1 MYTVDCHLQV
11 TDQKPC
17 SLRHKYTIAQLSSAR
32 SLSLSLS
39 RLVCVAS
46 NAFLAL
52 GLVVRE
58 RCCVVLGIGCSL
70 LLYYSVFANNILKL
84 AVLECKVLFLGSYVC
99 YTCNSSFF
107 LNVIFSY

>member
-1 MYTVDCHLQV
+1 
-11 TDQKPC
+11 
-17 SLRHKYTIAQLSSAR
+17 
-32 SLSLSLS
+32 
-39 RLVCVAS
+39 
-46 NAFLAL
+46 
-52 GLVVRE
+52 
-58 RCCVVLGIGCSL
+58 VLGIGCSL